1 MSAKP
6 MIIRRVPTQDPEIA
20 HKSIVRPLNAVNSLN
35 FESISSYDF
44 DMLLFRY
51 YIDKQIELIML

>member
-1 MSAKP
+1 
-6 MIIRRVPTQDPEIA
+6 MIIRRVPTLDPGIA

-35 FESISSYDF
+35 FESIVYCHMISICFFS
-44 DMLLFRY
+44 Y